1 MRKLLITEPFR
12 KSDLDKIRSSLP
24 EDFEIT
30 QIQDFTE
37 DQLRTQLK
45 TAEIVIGEP
54 IVLPLTLILEALGIC
69 GKSTEYTYL
78 VLLIA

>member
-37 DQLRTQLK
+37 DQIRTQLK
-45 TAEIVIGEP
+45 PAEIVIGEP
-54 IVLPLTLILEALGIC
+54 ALEMLKNPADDCPKL
-69 GKSTEYTYL
+69 K
-78 VLLIA
+78 

>member
-37 DQLRTQLK
+37 DQIRTQLK
-45 TAEIVIGEP
+45 TAEIVIGEAA
-54 IVLPLTLILEALGIC
+54 LEMLKNPADDCPKL
-69 GKSTEYTYL
+69 K
-78 VLLIA
+78 